1 MKLRAGFCGLAA
13 LVMAILTAP
22 DSAWVQGRARIYVI
36 ESTVS
41 TIQVGKEYALTDTIA
56 LPAGASIRAV
66 MPSGKTQTIQGP
78 YSGSLADLAKG
89 QKLNERVFAW
99 IKNFFETGGAQEKTT
114 GAARSARPPP
124 SPGKFSWTAVPV
136 SEDNVLCVVKGG
148 SLELVRATSQSA
160 QRITVVDI
168 ERAQK
173 GEARW
178 EKGSVS
184 TAWPSSVSQRPDGTY
199 TLLVPDQQ
207 PRELKLRILDR
218 VPGDEDLL
226 TELAAQGCR
235 HQFDAWMRSRPKN
248 KAS

>member
-1 MKLRAGFCGLAA
+1 MKHAAGFWGLAA
-13 LVMAILTAP
+13 LLIALMVAP
-22 DSAWVQGRARIYVI
+22 DSAWVQGQARIYVI

-66 MPSGKTQTIQGP
+66 MPSGKTQTIRGP

-89 QKLNERVFAW
+89 QALNERVFAW

-124 SPGKFSWTAVPV
+124 TPSAFSWTAVPV
-136 SEDNVLCVVKGG
+136 SQDNVLCVIRGG
-148 SLELVRATSQSA
+148 SLQLVRATSQTT

-173 GEARW
+173 GDARW

-184 TAWPSSVSQRPDGTY
+184 TAWPGSVGVRPDATY
-199 TLLVPDQQ
+199 TLLVPDQE

-226 TELAAQGCR
+226 TELAAQGCK
-235 HQFDAWMRSRPKN
+235 HQFDAWMRSRPR
-248 KAS
+248 S

>member
-1 MKLRAGFCGLAA
+1 MNYRAGLRGLAA
-13 LVMAILTAP
+13 LLTVLLIAP
-22 DSAWVQGRARIYVI
+22 GSAWVQGQARIYVI

-56 LPAGASIRAV
+56 LPAGATIRAV
-66 MPSGKTQTIQGP
+66 MPSGKTQTIRGP
-78 YSGSLADLAKG
+78 YSGSVADLAKG

-99 IKNFFETGGAQEKTT
+99 IRNFFETGGAQEKTT
-114 GAARSARPPP
+114 GAARGMLPPP
-124 SPGKFSWTAVPV
+124 SPSPFSWTAVPV
-136 SEDNVLCVVKGG
+136 WEDNVLCVVKGD
-148 SLELVRATSQSA
+148 SLQLVRPASQATA
-160 QRITVVDI
+160 RITVVDI

-178 EKGSVS
+178 AKGSLS
-184 TAWPSSVSQRPDGTY
+184 TAWPSSVGLRPDAIY
-199 TLLVPDQQ
+199 TLLVPDQE

-226 TELAAQGCR
+226 TELAARGCR

>member
-1 MKLRAGFCGLAA
+1 MKHRAGYCGLAA
-13 LVMAILTAP
+13 LLIALLTAP

-41 TIQVGKEYALTDTIA
+41 TILVGKEYALTDTIT

-66 MPSGKTQTIQGP
+66 MPSGKTKTIRGP

-124 SPGKFSWTAVPV
+124 SPGTFSWTAVPV
-136 SEDNVLCVVKGG
+136 AEDNVLCVVKGD
-148 SLELVRATSQSA
+148 SLKLVRASSQTA
-160 QRITVVDI
+160 ARITVVDI
-168 ERAQK
+168 ARAQK
-173 GEARW
+173 GESRW
-178 EKGSVS
+178 AKGSLS
-184 TAWPSSVSQRPDGTY
+184 TAWPSSVGLRPDAIY
-199 TLLVPDQQ
+199 TLLVPDQE

-226 TELAAQGCR
+226 TELAARGCR